1 MMKLKIKKGATVQ
14 VITGDDKGK
23 TGAVLDVDPFDMKV
37 KVQGVRIQTK
47 RDKRENT
54 LYKEEGYLHYSNV
67 KLVSAAG
74 GGKKK
79 KKKKK
84 TASKKA
90 KASGAPATAESTPSE
105 ANPS

>member
-1 MMKLKIKKGATVQ
+1 MMKLKIKKGSTVQ
-14 VITGDDKGK
+14 VVAGDDKGK
-23 TGAVLDVDPFDMKV
+23 SGAVLDVDPFDMKV

-47 RDKRENT
+47 RDKKENT

-67 KLVSAAG
+67 KLVSAGG

-84 TASKKA
+84 KTTKKKA
-90 KASGAPATAESTPSE
+90 TAKKAAPSE
-105 ANPS
+105 EASPA